1 MTRATRTPAHGVT
14 LSDAAWVW
22 GYVGLATYVGWV
34 SGLLFGLRA
43 AVVAILSQALIRVGK
58 RTLRGPPLM
67 AVVAVSFIATAF
79 LHVVFPVAIS
89 VVAALLVLRFKV
101 GTLKVLG
108 ICAVLGAVVVL
119 AGLR

>member
-1 MTRATRTPAHGVT
+1 MTPATRRPAHGVT
-14 LSDAAWVW
+14 LGDAARVW

-34 SGLLFGLRA
+34 SGLLFGLQA
-43 AVVAILSQALIRVGK
+43 AVVAIVSQALIRVGK

-67 AVVAVSFIATAF
+67 AVVA
-79 LHVVFPVAIS
+79 
-89 VVAALLVLRFKV
+89 ALLVLRFKV
-101 GTLKVLG
+101 GTLRVLG